1 MRERL
6 KAELDKKMEEWVA
19 ENCELDDWPQVYVH
33 ESMAEDMADTAAD
46 VFETVEINQLWLKQQ
61 GHLK

>member
-1 MRERL
+1 MRARL
-6 KAELDKKMEEWVA
+6 KAELDKKMEEWIA
-19 ENCELDDWPQVYVH
+19 ENCELDDWSQVYVH